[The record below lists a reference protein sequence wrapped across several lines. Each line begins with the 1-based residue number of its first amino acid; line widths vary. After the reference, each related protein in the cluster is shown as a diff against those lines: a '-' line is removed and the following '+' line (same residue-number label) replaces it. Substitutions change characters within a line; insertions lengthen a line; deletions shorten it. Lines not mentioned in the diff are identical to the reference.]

1 MNISTNMTGQQDGTL
16 IVMMYAAKNAK
27 KFCSFYFAKWKCTF
41 GKALYVCI
49 CQRAMIRVGN
59 NMIIPLQDLMFSAI
73 RWGKYVQ
80 ISASASAK
88 MSWENWQKPFIVH
101 P

>member
-1 MNISTNMTGQQDGTL
+1 MNISTNMTGQQDGTS
-16 IVMMYAAKNAK
+16 IVMMYAAK

-59 NMIIPLQDLMFSAI
+59 NMLIPLQDLMFSAI

-80 ISASASAK
+80 ISASASASAK
-88 MSWENWQKPFIVH
+88 MSWENWQKPIIVH